1 LSKYFLGFPVNCGDP
16 VYSYIPYPGLVL
28 EMTEAPKRET
38 EFTFF
43 ELIMNY
49 KRNKEVIDL
58 TKFINILLREKFS
71 SLLIIPLL
79 IYENKL
85 SR

>member
-43 ELIMNY
+43 ELIMNI
-49 KRNKEVIDL
+49 KE
-58 TKFINILLREKFS
+58 TKK
-71 SLLIIPLL
+71 LLI
-79 IYENKL
+79 
-85 SR
+85 